1 MIGKITIGKSFKGCI
16 NYCLHDKAINSRNDE
31 KSFKNR
37 AEIILF
43 NQCFGGSKELIE
55 QFNEVRLLNRKL
67 SKPVIHITLSF
78 APGEK
83 LPTNI
88 LAEISQ
94 QCAEHMG
101 FSKNQFIS
109 AEHLDTGHQHI
120 HIVANRVGFDGMSWK
135 DGNNYR
141 RIADFCREMEIQYQ
155 LKQVL
160 NPRRFLPNDLQKTP
174 RFDKRKRQLAD
185 DIKLALS
192 KSKDFGE
199 FEEYMKTLKYEVIK
213 SRGIAFRDQKKVYT
227 KGSDV
232 GYSLSKIMAELN
244 LKVSNRQILSAK
256 NQSWHKSNPVEMTNN
271 NGMSLNLA
279 NKSHQKNLI
288 DTLMNFENPDGE
300 FTNPEL
306 LNENK
311 KRRKRKG
318 QKL

>member
-16 NYCLHDKAINSRNDE
+16 NYCLQNKTIKSQNEE
-31 KSFKNR
+31 KLVKNR

-43 NQCFGGSKELIE
+43 NQCFGGPKELIE

-83 LPTNI
+83 LPANI
-88 LAEISQ
+88 LAEIAQ
-94 QCAEHMG
+94 QCGEHLG

-109 AEHLDTGHQHI
+109 VEHLDTGHQHI
-120 HIVANRVGFDGMSWK
+120 HMVANRIDFNGKTWK
-135 DGNNYR
+135 DGNSYR
-141 RIADFCREMEIQYQ
+141 RIADFCRKMEIQYQ

-160 NPRRFLPNDLQKTP
+160 NPRRFLSNELQNTP
-174 RFDKRKRQLAD
+174 RFDERKRQLAV

-192 KSKDFGE
+192 KSKDFQE
-199 FEEYMKTLKYEVIK
+199 FETYMKTLKYEVIK

-244 LKVSNRQILSAK
+244 LKVSNRQILSATNPSLHK
-256 NQSWHKSNPVEMTNN
+256 NSPAEITSDYCKN
-271 NGMSLNLA
+271 LNLA
-279 NKSHQKNLI
+279 NKPLQNDLI
-288 DTLMNFENPDGE
+288 DTLMNSEYSNGE
-300 FTNPEL
+300 IDNPEL
-306 LNENK
+306 IKEARQRK
-311 KRRKRKG
+311 KRRG
-318 QKL
+318 PKL

>member
-16 NYCLHDKAINSRNDE
+16 NYCLQDKAIKSQNEE
-31 KSFKNR
+31 KLVKNR

-43 NQCFGGSKELIE
+43 NQCFGGPKELIE

-101 FSKNQFIS
+101 FAKNQFIS
-109 AEHLDTGHQHI
+109 VEHLDTGHQHI
-120 HIVANRVGFDGMSWK
+120 HMVANRVDFNGKTWN
-135 DGNNYR
+135 DGNSYR
-141 RIADFCREMEIQYQ
+141 RIADFCRKMEIQYQ
-155 LKQVL
+155 LKKVL
-160 NPRRFLPNDLQKTP
+160 NPRRFLSNELQNTP
-174 RFDKRKRQLAD
+174 RFDKRKRQLAV

-192 KSKDFGE
+192 KSKDFRE
-199 FEEYMKTLKYEVIK
+199 FEAYMKTLKYEVIK
-213 SRGIAFRDQKKVYT
+213 SRGIAFSDQKKVYT

-232 GYSLSKIMAELN
+232 GYSLSRIMAELN
-244 LKVSNRQILSAK
+244 LIVSNRQILSATK
-256 NQSWHKSNPVEMTNN
+256 PSWHKNSLVEINSNSGKN
-271 NGMSLNLA
+271 LNLA
-279 NKSHQKNLI
+279 NKPLQNDLI
-288 DTLMNFENPDGE
+288 DTLMNSEYANGE
-300 FTNPEL
+300 FDNPEL
-306 LNENK
+306 IKEARQRK
-311 KRRKRKG
+311 KRKG